1 MILAALR
8 DNFLRSQY
16 KMQEKRKA
24 AKIEQNMS
32 DIKDILKEMREER
45 EADHTVIEVMQ
56 KLLDDN
62 TVEMKDLTI

>member
-1 MILAALR
+1 
-8 DNFLRSQY
+8 
-16 KMQEKRKA
+16 MQEKKKA
-24 AKIEQNMS
+24 AKIEQNMF
-32 DIKDILKEMREER
+32 DIKDILKEMSEER

>member
-16 KMQEKRKA
+16 KMQEKKKA
-24 AKIEQNMS
+24 AKIEQNMF
-32 DIKDILKEMREER
+32 DIKDILKEMSEER

>member
-1 MILAALR
+1 
-8 DNFLRSQY
+8 
-16 KMQEKRKA
+16 MQEKRKA